1 MKEIKI
7 GKYSK
12 EWFRKRMVIRNR
24 IYAAITF
31 VGLFVLCSFVG
42 DCGTIL
48 DYIAFYGLITG
59 LSALFS
65 FIVYSIFELEFEHF
79 EEIYK
84 NFLFDTV
91 RCERKKQ
98 DKKMKKWLI

>member
-42 DCGTIL
+42 ECGTIL

-65 FIVYSIFELEFEHF
+65 FIVYTMFDLKPEDF
-79 EEIYK
+79 EEHYK

-91 RCERKKQ
+91 RYERKKQ

>member
-31 VGLFVLCSFVG
+31 VGLSVLFSFIG
-42 DCGTIL
+42 YCGTIY
-48 DYIAFYGLITG
+48 DHIAFYGLMAG
-59 LSALFS
+59 VSAFIS
-65 FIVYSIFELEFEHF
+65 FIVYSIFKLEFEHF

-91 RCERKKQ
+91 YYERKKQ